1 MHVGCTQLINAQ
13 ISLYSL
19 HDAPTLLN
27 EDATC
32 RVSHFF
38 LRSFAIIFLF
48 TVYWCCFVNPKV
60 IFILVPGI
68 NILPL
73 TE

>member
-13 ISLYSL
+13 ISLYIL

-38 LRSFAIIFLF
+38 SDRLLLYFFLLF
-48 TVYWCCFVNPKV
+48 TGVV
-60 IFILVPGI
+60 L
-68 NILPL
+68 
-73 TE
+73 